1 MKPAVTDNVFF
12 LCVMGPEGK
21 PPASSGVPLE
31 GRLAASDLRKY
42 AAVLHAMG
50 NLRDSQGEF

>member
-1 MKPAVTDNVFF
+1 
-12 LCVMGPEGK
+12 MGPEGK
-21 PPASSGVPLE
+21 LPTSSGVPLE
-31 GRLAASDLRKY
+31 GRLAESDSGKY